1 MINMKRPQK
10 LLTCVL
16 LVAFMVLSALPSLAA
31 SSWYVVKKS
40 TALNDAILY
49 YGVAGGG
56 TI

>member
-1 MINMKRPQK
+1 MIKMKRPRK
-10 LLTCVL
+10 LLTCSL
-16 LVAFMVLSALPSLAA
+16 LVALMVLSALPALAA

-56 TI
+56 SI

>member
-1 MINMKRPQK
+1 MKRPQK